1 MSGHDADELVLH
13 SEPGAPWWPV
23 AIGPALALAG
33 YLAESTAPGGAD
45 PSVWLTLGVVV
56 GGVIALIVQARRRFL
71 RVVVTSRTL
80 RQGGQLLDLDELVG
94 LRPDDDSGSYGIRVL
109 GDHPAVPRRYE
120 HVVLVLRDGLLRVAW
135 ARDGAALRRALT
147 SVLATRAR
155 WSGDAEPASAGRE
168 PASTGREPASAGRE
182 PTEASGDAPD
192 PGASRPAREP

>member
-1 MSGHDADELVLH
+1 VNGPDADELVLY

-23 AIGPALALAG
+23 AIGPVLALAG

-71 RVVVTSRTL
+71 RVVVTPRTL

-94 LRPDDDSGSYGIRVL
+94 LRPDDGSGAYGIRVL

-120 HVVLVLRDGLLRVAW
+120 HAVLVLRDGLLRVAW

-147 SVLATRAR
+147 SVLAAR
-155 WSGDAEPASAGRE
+155 THSSDSEQA
-168 PASTGREPASAGRE
+168 
-182 PTEASGDAPD
+182 DAPD